1 MKYLIDTNII
11 VYSLKSQGNVAKYL
25 EEHEYD
31 DKYMSI
37 ITYGELYYGA
47 EKSSAK
53 QKNLETLKKVELA
66 YPILPIDKNVMQT
79 FGSIKAELNRKGL
92 SSDNMDLLIAATAL
106 VNNCVLVTHNTK
118 HFANIN
124 DIVTEDW
131 YS

>member
-79 FGSIKAELNRKGL
+79 FGKIKAELNRKGL
-92 SSDNMDLLIAATAL
+92 SSDNMDLLSRL
-106 VNNCVLVTHNTK
+106 LH
-118 HFANIN
+118 
-124 DIVTEDW
+124 
-131 YS
+131 